1 VATLTHLLAI
11 RIFGR
16 TSSDPIFS
24 GEWLRPVERAAT
36 RGRLPQPRPRR
47 ESTVAAWICSTGL
60 HPCDTSKS
68 LMENSIVAGADRRKA
83 ACAST
88 ARVPLPRSTFQG

>member
-1 VATLTHLLAI
+1 MATLTHLLAI

-36 RGRLPQPRPRR
+36 RGRLPSLGPG
-47 ESTVAAWICSTGL
+47 VKAAAAWICSTGL
-60 HPCDTSKS
+60 HPCAASES
-68 LMENSIVAGADRRKA
+68 LMENSIVAGADRRK
-83 ACAST
+83 
-88 ARVPLPRSTFQG
+88 GGM

>member
-16 TSSDPIFS
+16 TSSDPSFS

-36 RGRLPQPRPRR
+36 RGRPRPRR
-47 ESTVAAWICSTGL
+47 ESTAAAWICSTGL
-60 HPCDTSKS
+60 HPCDASKS
-68 LMENSIVAGADRRKA
+68 LMEHSIVAGADRRK
-83 ACAST
+83 
-88 ARVPLPRSTFQG
+88 GGM